1 MNLKI
6 TQKLLLGV
14 VGQLVFIGLLLTFAL
29 VFNSKLS
36 TILDDTNE
44 GMENLNDLGEL
55 HTEIINYLNEEKT
68 LSEVKGH
75 LSQAKSSVD
84 DKELLL
90 LVNSI
95 VSELERVE
103 RNRINNIQIE
113 KDFYDA
119 TNSSK
124 VQSDGYIE
132 LVTNRLIGESTR
144 SGVSTLERNVLIG
157 AKSASDLNFQL
168 QLLFE
173 KLKDDIRAKSEL
185 LGVLEQFKANVA
197 RDYEALKNTPFVDM
211 VLQAG
216 ESNKVLMDLAN
227 HYIDNVEEIDDIK
240 SKLEG
245 EMESFEVRVGEESVN
260 TMAGAFGDLRSSITT
275 LFTILLIIS
284 IVLILVNFT
293 TTRLMGFVFKQLNI
307 DLRRIAD
314 GDLTLAIPEG
324 FDTRKDEIGDFARSV
339 GSILKNLTNIVGS
352 FKTGANNFRTAS
364 TQLSANANEI
374 SSGVNEQAASTEEV
388 SSSME
393 EMAANIQQN
402 TENADMTRQI
412 SRETTTAMEEVS
424 VASDESAQSVRNIN
438 SRIKVVVDIAEK
450 TDLLAIN
457 AAVEA
462 ARAGDQGKGFAVV
475 AAEVRKLAE
484 RSQVAAQEIVDLTQ
498 KGTEATEISNEQLKA
513 LLPKIR
519 KTTQLVEEIS
529 TASQEQQVGVGQVNN
544 AMQQLSMVTQK
555 HTSAAEE
562 MASSSEEMARQAVEL
577 NEVTT
582 FFKMNE
588 KNSPKSSFTKT
599 HLNPGVASP
608 TFTRKKQPLIDL
620 DLDEKVLENEYEN
633 I

>member
-6 TQKLLLGV
+6 TQKLLLGIA
-14 VGQLVFIGLLLTFAL
+14 GQVVFIGLLIIFAL
-29 VFNSKLS
+29 MFNSRLS
-36 TILDDTNE
+36 SILDGTND
-44 GMENLNDLGEL
+44 GLDNLNEMGQLN
-55 HTEIINYLNEEKT
+55 TEIIKYLNEEKS
-68 LSEVKGH
+68 LSELKGD
-75 LSQAKSSVD
+75 LSSANQNAD

-90 LVNSI
+90 LVNGI

-103 RNRINNIQIE
+103 QNRISNARIE
-113 KDFYDA
+113 TDYYNA
-119 TNSSK
+119 TNAAKS
-124 VQSDGYIE
+124 QSDGYIE
-132 LVTNRLIGESTR
+132 IVTDRLIGETTR
-144 SGVSTLERNVLIG
+144 AGVSSLERNVLKG

-173 KLKDDIRAKSEL
+173 ELKDDISTKNQL
-185 LGVLEQFKANVA
+185 LGVLDQFKANVA
-197 RDYEALKNTPFVDM
+197 RDYEALRNTKFVDM

-216 ESNKVLMDLAN
+216 ESNKILMDLAN
-227 HYIDNVEEIDDIK
+227 RYIENVEEINEIK
-240 SKLEG
+240 DKLEG
-245 EMESFEVRVGEESVN
+245 GMIRFEARVGEESMN
-260 TMAGAFGDLRSSITT
+260 TMTDAFGDLRSSITT
-275 LFTILLIIS
+275 LFTILLLIS
-284 IVLILVNFT
+284 VVLIIVNYA

-314 GDLTLAIPEG
+314 GDLTLTIPEG

-339 GSILKNLTNIVGS
+339 GSILTNLTNIVGS

-364 TQLSANANEI
+364 QQLSANANEI

-402 TENADMTRQI
+402 TENADQTRQI
-412 SRETTTAMEEVS
+412 SRETSQAMEEVS
-424 VASDESAQSVRNIN
+424 VASDESAHSVRNIN

-484 RSQVAAQEIVDLTQ
+484 RSQLAAQEIVELTQ
-498 KGTEATEISNEQLKA
+498 KGTQATEQSNEQLKA

-555 HTSAAEE
+555 HSSAAEE
-562 MASSSEEMARQAVEL
+562 MAGSSEEMARQAVEL
-577 NEVTT
+577 NEVTN
-582 FFKMNE
+582 FFKMTE
-588 KNSPKSSFTKT
+588 KSSFGNGFQANVQREIARPEIRKT
-599 HLNPGVASP
+599 NH
-608 TFTRKKQPLIDL
+608 QPVIDL
-620 DLDEKVLENEYEN
+620 ELDEKALADEYVS